1 MSKTDVL
8 KSIRE
13 LAGSVFE
20 NSIDYEKGKYGLDE
34 IYNHFQKITSITGFD
49 SRIENLAAVPTAK
62 GKALGL
68 NYAAQCL
75 LDYKRTL
82 KFIKAIVSA
91 ITEKLNE
98 NPEKEVRV
106 FYAGCGPYA
115 TFLTLIAPLFQAN
128 QVQFSLL
135 EINKNSVVSAKK
147 LIDSLDLSDYL
158 IEFHIGD
165 AVTFKVPDSD
175 SYDIVISETLDAL
188 LYRECYVPILVNL
201 LPQFRN
207 DVLLLPENVLI
218 DLSFSSSSDSK
229 SEVKELKM
237 GNAFNVREAI
247 SALPISESIP
257 AEFPEKKID
266 LTNVNL
272 DTFEKLFLDTRV
284 KIYQD
289 IWLERNE
296 SSLTVPFE
304 SILQKP
310 NDSNSITFTYHM
322 EPEIELKC
330 KFE

>member
-13 LAGSVFE
+13 LASSVFE
-20 NSIDYEKGKYGLDE
+20 NSIDYEKGKSGLDE

-98 NPEKEVRV
+98 NPEKGVRV

-115 TFLTLIAPLFQAN
+115 TFLTLIAPLFQVN

-135 EINKNSVVSAKK
+135 EINKNSVTSAKK
-147 LIDSLDLSDYL
+147 LIDSLDLTDYL
-158 IEFHIGD
+158 IEFYIGD

-207 DVLLLPENVLI
+207 DILLLPNNVLI

-229 SEVKELKM
+229 SEVKEFKM
-237 GNAFNVREAI
+237 GNVFNVREAI
-247 SALPISESIP
+247 SNFPISEIIP
-257 AEFPEKKID
+257 AQFPDKNID
-266 LTNVNL
+266 LTDVNL
-272 DTFEKLFLDTRV
+272 DKFEMLILDTRV
-284 KIYQD
+284 QVYQD

-296 SSLTVPFE
+296 SSLTIPFE
-304 SILQKP
+304 SIMEKP
-310 NDSNSITFTYHM
+310 NDSKFITFSYHT

-330 KFE
+330 RFE